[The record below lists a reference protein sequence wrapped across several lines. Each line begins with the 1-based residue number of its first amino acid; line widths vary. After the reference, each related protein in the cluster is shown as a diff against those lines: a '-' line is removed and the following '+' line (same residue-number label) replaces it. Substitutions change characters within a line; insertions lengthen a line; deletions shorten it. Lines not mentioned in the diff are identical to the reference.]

1 MKTGRGKCRCD
12 VREDS
17 GELFLI
23 FTFPENVQLPNKLET
38 FRVQFF
44 GGGGRDVDRFVGSYF
59 WGGGTEM
66 LRDL

>member
-1 MKTGRGKCRCD
+1 M
-12 VREDS
+12 REDS

-23 FTFPENVQLPNKLET
+23 FTFRENVQLPNKLET

-44 GGGGRDVDRFVGSYF
+44 WGGGRDVERFVGSYF

>member
-1 MKTGRGKCRCD
+1 MKTGRGMGCEGRLWGAFLDFHFPGKCPI
-12 VREDS
+12 S
-17 GELFLI
+17 
-23 FTFPENVQLPNKLET
+23 QKKLET

>member
-1 MKTGRGKCRCD
+1 M
-12 VREDS
+12 S
-17 GELFLI
+17 N
-23 FTFPENVQLPNKLET
+23 FPKKMET

-44 GGGGRDVDRFVGSYF
+44 RGGGRDVERFVGSYF